1 VQAVVGRTVAQQR
14 QQAGVELLFLRL
26 IKGMNTFFNG
36 AFFSG
41 GFFSA
46 IIQVIEQTLVKL
58 RSFTE
63 RRRF

>member
-1 VQAVVGRTVAQQR
+1 MMEGP
-14 QQAGVELLFLRL
+14 
-26 IKGMNTFFNG
+26 FFGG

-41 GFFSA
+41 GFFEA
-46 IIQVIEQTLVKL
+46 VQAYLDELLIKL

>member
-1 VQAVVGRTVAQQR
+1 
-14 QQAGVELLFLRL
+14 
-26 IKGMNTFFNG
+26 MNDFYGG

-41 GFFSA
+41 GFFSG
-46 IIQVIEQTLVKL
+46 IINAIEQTLVKL

>member
-1 VQAVVGRTVAQQR
+1 
-14 QQAGVELLFLRL
+14 
-26 IKGMNTFFNG
+26 MNNFYG
-36 AFFSG
+36 GSFFSG

-46 IIQVIEQTLVKL
+46 IIDAVEQTLIKL

>member
-1 VQAVVGRTVAQQR
+1 MSEGP
-14 QQAGVELLFLRL
+14 
-26 IKGMNTFFNG
+26 FFEG

-41 GFFSA
+41 GFFES
-46 IIQVIEQTLVKL
+46 IQAYLDQLLIKL

>member
-1 VQAVVGRTVAQQR
+1 MDNFYG
-14 QQAGVELLFLRL
+14 
-26 IKGMNTFFNG
+26 G

-46 IIQVIEQTLVKL
+46 IINTIEQTLVKL

>member
-1 VQAVVGRTVAQQR
+1 
-14 QQAGVELLFLRL
+14 
-26 IKGMNTFFNG
+26 MNQFYGGSFFSGGFFAEFTAFFNG

-41 GFFSA
+41 GFFEA
-46 IIQVIEQTLVKL
+46 APVYVTQLFVEL

>member
-1 VQAVVGRTVAQQR
+1 MMEGP
-14 QQAGVELLFLRL
+14 
-26 IKGMNTFFNG
+26 FFDG

-41 GFFSA
+41 GFFEA
-46 IIQVIEQTLVKL
+46 IQAYLDELLIKL

>member
-1 VQAVVGRTVAQQR
+1 MMEGP
-14 QQAGVELLFLRL
+14 
-26 IKGMNTFFNG
+26 FFGG

-41 GFFSA
+41 GFFEA
-46 IIQVIEQTLVKL
+46 IQAYLDELLIKL